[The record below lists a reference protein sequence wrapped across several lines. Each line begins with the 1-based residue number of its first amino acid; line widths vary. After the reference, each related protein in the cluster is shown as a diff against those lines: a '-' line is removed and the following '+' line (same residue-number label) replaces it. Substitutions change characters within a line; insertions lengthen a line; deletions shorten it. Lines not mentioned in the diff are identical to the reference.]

1 VILPS
6 LDEAVFRG
14 LNGLAGQSAL
24 LDGLARLV
32 VNDYLAPTALAL
44 LLVWMWLRETAND
57 RRHSDTSAVLDAIVA
72 QFVANVVLKAV
83 NLFYFRPRPFD
94 ASPDVNLLFYRP
106 WDSSFPSNPATFAF
120 AVATAIYL
128 GDRRLGRW
136 ALGVA
141 ALWALARVFCGVHYP
156 SDVLAGAVLGSSTAY
171 LVSRRLPAW
180 ARLRDR
186 VLALLRGLLV
196 A

>member
-1 VILPS
+1 MMS
-6 LDEAVFRG
+6 GLDSALFQA
-14 LNGLAGQSAL
+14 LNGVAGRWPL
-24 LDGLARLV
+24 LDGLARLI

-44 LLVWMWLRETAND
+44 MLIWMWFRGRAPTA
-57 RRHSDTSAVLDAIVA
+57 RHQDTAAVLNAIVA
-72 QFVANVVLKAV
+72 QFVANVILKAV
-83 NLFYFRPRPFD
+83 NLLYFRPRPFD
-94 ASPDVNLLFYRP
+94 ADPSVNLLFYRP

-141 ALWALARVFCGVHYP
+141 GLWTLARVYCGVHYP
-156 SDVLAGAVLGSSTAY
+156 SDVLAGALLGSTVAY
-171 LVSRRLPAW
+171 LISRKVAVWSRGRDWLLGT
-180 ARLRDR
+180 LRR
-186 VLALLRGLLV
+186 LLV

>member
-1 VILPS
+1 VTG
-6 LDEAVFRG
+6 LDEALFQA
-14 LNGLAGQSAL
+14 LNGLAGRWPV

-32 VNDYLAPTALAL
+32 VNDYLAPSTLAL
-44 LLVWMWLRETAND
+44 MLVWMWVRGATPPQ
-57 RRHSDTSAVLDAIVA
+57 RQSDTAAVLNAIVA
-72 QFVANVVLKAV
+72 QFLANVILKAV
-83 NLFYFRPRPFD
+83 NLVYFRPRPFD
-94 ASPDVNLLFYRP
+94 SDPGVSLLFYRP

-136 ALGVA
+136 ALSVA
-141 ALWALARVFCGVHYP
+141 GLWALARVFCGVHYP
-156 SDVLAGAVLGSSTAY
+156 SDVLAGALLGSSIAFV
-171 LVSRRLPAW
+171 VSRGFSAW

-186 VLALLRGLLV
+186 LVSLLRELLV